1 MRRILFVLLM
11 HVIVLSSFGQENFGP
26 LNDPFA
32 DFSLQQKRILADS
45 VHIKWYNNY
54 ESSEWTIKYKQSKDQ
69 VKDLRNK
76 ITYNYY
82 PNGKL
87 RSIVDEKTEVLYSY
101 TKEGKFLASEEKF
114 LASKEYLSKTQCYYT
129 NTGVDSLVNWVYNS
143 VYNKYIPQTKTVI
156 KYNSK
161 GYVQSDYFYIIEKG
175 DYSVL
180 SDESVVEFDE
190 KGRISSVV
198 SDTNRDI
205 SPSIRKQTMKC
216 YYLEDE
222 RKKEILHWFS
232 HNSEKEH
239 PDSKS
244 EYYYDEDEYQIKE
257 IHYTWNKKEQYWSL
271 NQAEERTYYYPS
283 EVSNEKVH
291 TTSAFHIYSS
301 SNNLIID
308 NRKNIC
314 NVCIYDIMGRLIIKK
329 DICFGLN
336 YISLEEGLYIVV
348 TDQEVK
354 KVKIK
359 R

>member
-1 MRRILFVLLM
+1 M
-11 HVIVLSSFGQENFGP
+11 
-26 LNDPFA
+26 
-32 DFSLQQKRILADS
+32 
-45 VHIKWYNNY
+45 
-54 ESSEWTIKYKQSKDQ
+54 
-69 VKDLRNK
+69 
-76 ITYNYY
+76 
-82 PNGKL
+82 

-180 SDESVVEFDE
+180 SDESVVELDE

-222 RKKEILHWFS
+222 RKKKYCIGF
-232 HNSEKEH
+232 
-239 PDSKS
+239 
-244 EYYYDEDEYQIKE
+244 
-257 IHYTWNKKEQYWSL
+257 
-271 NQAEERTYYYPS
+271 
-283 EVSNEKVH
+283 
-291 TTSAFHIYSS
+291 
-301 SNNLIID
+301 LITQ
-308 NRKNIC
+308 RKNIRILKV
-314 NVCIYDIMGRLIIKK
+314 NIIMMKMNIK
-329 DICFGLN
+329 
-336 YISLEEGLYIVV
+336 
-348 TDQEVK
+348 
-354 KVKIK
+354 
-359 R
+359 

>member
-180 SDESVVEFDE
+180 SDESVVELDE

-222 RKKEILHWFS
+222 RKKEIL
-232 HNSEKEH
+232 
-239 PDSKS
+239 
-244 EYYYDEDEYQIKE
+244 
-257 IHYTWNKKEQYWSL
+257 
-271 NQAEERTYYYPS
+271 
-283 EVSNEKVH
+283 
-291 TTSAFHIYSS
+291 
-301 SNNLIID
+301 
-308 NRKNIC
+308 
-314 NVCIYDIMGRLIIKK
+314 
-329 DICFGLN
+329 
-336 YISLEEGLYIVV
+336 
-348 TDQEVK
+348 
-354 KVKIK
+354 
-359 R
+359 